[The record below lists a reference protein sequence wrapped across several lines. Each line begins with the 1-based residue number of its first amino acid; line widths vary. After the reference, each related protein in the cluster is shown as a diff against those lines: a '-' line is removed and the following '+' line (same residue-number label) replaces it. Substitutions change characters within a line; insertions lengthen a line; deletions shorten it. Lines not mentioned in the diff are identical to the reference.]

1 MRIFLLVAVL
11 VGLPMQAEAQTI
23 HAFEFGNQL
32 VERMREW
39 EKKDAGQVLSKQSAY
54 EVGKG
59 IAEAGY
65 PLVCGGMGGVMEAA
79 CQGAFEAGGLTVGVI
94 PGDSDELANPYVMIP
109 IVTGMGFA
117 RNAVIVKSAR
127 VLIAIEGGPGTLS
140 EVAFALQFGVP
151 VISLNSFDV
160 SPDLI
165 QVQTPA
171 EAVAEALDRL

>member
-1 MRIFLLVAVL
+1 MDIIGVIGSGACSD
-11 VGLPMQAEAQTI
+11 QA
-23 HAFEFGNQL
+23 
-32 VERMREW
+32 R
-39 EKKDAGQVLSKQSAY
+39 DAAY
-54 EVGKG
+54 EVGKR

-65 PLVCGGMGGVMEAA
+65 PLVCGGLGGVMEAA
-79 CQGAFEAGGLTVGVI
+79 CQGAYEAGGLTIGVI
-94 PGDSDELANPYVMIP
+94 PGDSDADANPYVMVP

-117 RNAVIVKSAR
+117 RNAIIVKSAR

-165 QVQTPA
+165 QVGNA
-171 EAVAEALDRL
+171 EQAVNQALDRL